1 MRILKFILA
10 IFLLPVASA
19 VGQSDGFQTPPWLEF
34 VEEIRIPIDRLV
46 GRVSDISIDSDGNV
60 HFIANFMPQLY
71 SRRLN
76 QLIKLD
82 PEGCQPGAVL
92 RFPRSMFTPDG
103 EIVAMFDT
111 SFFWFDLFG
120 NCVHYVT
127 GKTLSHGFVSA
138 LPGRNILIARNY
150 TSVHK
155 LEKMDADGNI
165 TLSASI
171 DKLPIANIGS
181 RFKGGGLVFS
191 NDRYYWAN
199 HMTNT
204 VASFDAYFSPIW
216 VKAIGMK
223 GMPFF
228 TEDISDEEN
237 TNYYETHGWRILLE
251 LATKARTHSL
261 SALDR
266 STLLLHA
273 RYDGKAYFQLFD
285 RDGNLLDLYKSDASL
300 LHNPNSD
307 LFFRV
312 KEHEELIIY
321 VYRMK

>member
-1 MRILKFILA
+1 MRILLIKI
-10 IFLLPVASA
+10 IFAFSVTGAFA
-19 VGQSDGFQTPPWLEF
+19 QTDAFKIPDWLEF
-34 VEEIRIPIDRLV
+34 VEEIRIPNDRLI

-60 HFIANFMPQLY
+60 HFIANFIPHLY

-82 PEGCQPGAVL
+82 PEGCQPGAVF

-111 SFFWFDLFG
+111 SFYWFDMSG

-127 GKTLSHGFVSA
+127 DKTLSHGFVTA
-138 LPGRNILIARNY
+138 LPGRNVLIARNY
-150 TSVHK
+150 SNVHK
-155 LEKMDADGNI
+155 LERMDANGNV
-165 TLSASI
+165 TLSANI
-171 DKLPIANIGS
+171 EKLPIANIAS

-191 NDRYYWAN
+191 SDRYYWAN
-199 HMTNT
+199 YMTNM
-204 VASFDAYFSPIW
+204 VAAFDAYFSPIW
-216 VKAIGMK
+216 VKAIGMED
-223 GMPFF
+223 MPFF

-237 TNYYETHGWRILLE
+237 KNYYETHGGRILLE
-251 LATKARTHSL
+251 IAKKAKIHSL

-266 STLLLHA
+266 NTLLLHA
-273 RYDGKAYFQLFD
+273 RYDGEAYFQLFD
-285 RDGNLLDLYKSDASL
+285 HDGILLDLYISDASL

-307 LFFRV
+307 IFIRV